1 MDVDEGSFPAKV
13 GHSFS
18 DGPPGN
24 DIDPCGLF
32 LLLAVLRNIEATG
45 GDGKCGNGSPCLG
58 GSDGWVS
65 CEVPGY
71 FYAVQF
77 FLLSIQ
83 SNSIQFNKANS
94 WLIWFWEIWLSRL
107 IRSGF
112 RLPALS

>member
-1 MDVDEGSFPAKV
+1 MDVDEGSFLTEV
-13 GHSFS
+13 GHSFR
-18 DGPPGN
+18 DGSPRN

-32 LLLAVLRNIEATG
+32 LLLAILRNIEATG

-58 GSDGWVS
+58 GSDDRVS

-83 SNSIQFNKANS
+83 
-94 WLIWFWEIWLSRL
+94 
-107 IRSGF
+107 
-112 RLPALS
+112 